1 LRRYTRTAAAA
12 KPEFQGFIAKFLIC
26 RRKTA
31 ADRHR
36 NRSASGSNPDL
47 FASPADTSHTN
58 FCDGVEAPEAIPERL
73 KQEVTHCWEDT
84 MNEATRIRPAA
95 GELGASGEQY
105 QNLHEF
111 VRKARA
117 NLNQNAWDY
126 IVGAAETETTM
137 RRNRMALDEIAFRPR
152 VLRNVAK
159 VDASVEVFGRKLRL
173 PVMLAPVGALE
184 IFDPAGAAASVAR
197 GAGTFGA
204 AHMLSSVS
212 EPGLEKVAEAAPG
225 ALRIYQLYVRGDDNF
240 VEDCVSRAIANGYT
254 AFCLTVDTAHY
265 SRRERDIA
273 KRYVRES
280 RIRATGGDFQ
290 KGLEWRTVK
299 LIKDKYKIPL
309 VIKGIATAE
318 DAAIALDHGVEWI
331 YVSNHGGRQLDHG
344 RGAMHVLPE
353 IVSAVAGRA
362 KIMVD
367 GSFCRGSDI
376 VKAIAMGADLVG
388 IGRLQCWALAAA
400 GEAGIVRMLELLEDE
415 VIRSLGLLG
424 VTKFAE
430 LDKSYLHAATPT
442 NLPHVF
448 SAFPLLEIEPYR
460 Y

>member
-1 LRRYTRTAAAA
+1 
-12 KPEFQGFIAKFLIC
+12 
-26 RRKTA
+26 
-31 ADRHR
+31 
-36 NRSASGSNPDL
+36 
-47 FASPADTSHTN
+47 
-58 FCDGVEAPEAIPERL
+58 
-73 KQEVTHCWEDT
+73 
-84 MNEATRIRPAA
+84 MNEATRIPPAA
-95 GELGASGEQY
+95 VELGASGEEV

-111 VRKARA
+111 VRKARGK
-117 NLNQNAWDY
+117 LNQNAWDY

-159 VDASVEVFGRKLRL
+159 VDASVEVLGRKLRL

-184 IFDPAGAAASVAR
+184 IFDPGAGASVAR
-197 GAGTFGA
+197 AAGRFGG
-204 AHMLSSVS
+204 AHMLSSVTQ
-212 EPGLEKVAEAAPG
+212 PGLEKVAEAAPD
-225 ALRIYQLYVRGDDNF
+225 ALRIFQLYVRGDVDF
-240 VEDCVSRAIANGYT
+240 VEDQVNRAIASGYT

-280 RIRATGGDFQ
+280 RIRATGGEFQ

-299 LIKDKYKIPL
+299 LIKDKYELPL
-309 VIKGIATAE
+309 AIKGIATAE
-318 DAAIALDHGVEWI
+318 DATIALDHGVEWI

-353 IVSAVAGRA
+353 IAAAVAGRA
-362 KIMVD
+362 RIMID
-367 GSFCRGSDI
+367 GSFCRGTDI
-376 VKAIAMGADLVG
+376 VKAIASGADLVG

-415 VIRSLGLLG
+415 MIRCLGLLG
-424 VTKFAE
+424 LTSLRE
-430 LDKSYLHAATPT
+430 LNKSCLHAAAPT
-442 NLPHVF
+442 HPPSVF
-448 SAFPLLEIEPYR
+448 SAFPLLDIEPYR